1 MSVPAMTLQEKMAKL
16 SAAFAAQ
23 LPKRLSEAHSCL
35 AAIRA
40 NGQDRDAVA
49 RLHLILHSLNG
60 TGNSLGMR
68 EIGALAA
75 RGEQCSKQILDKIS
89 EKSGPAAGADSQ
101 PMTDLQESL
110 ERLQLAAD
118 ALAGRAGMPAAAGPG
133 TGAGVKFEMPELRS
147 GIEGRTEKL
156 IYICDDE
163 PLHLELLAGQLL
175 CFGYH
180 TELFNNTKDLRA
192 AVHRERPAV
201 LIMDIMFPGDSF
213 EGTDVLAD
221 LRSQGKLFPVVFVS
235 VRKDFEARLNAI
247 RAGGQAY
254 FPKPVNVME
263 LVAMLDSLIGQ
274 NKPEPFRILI
284 VDDEPEMAQYVS
296 LILEQAE
303 MLTEIVNAPELVLE
317 AVSHFRP
324 DLVLMDMYMPACSGQ
339 EVATLIRQIPDF
351 ISLPIVFLSSETDKM
366 KQFSAMSIGADGF
379 LTKPIAPEELVH
391 SVSLRAERMRT
402 LRALMARDGLTSLFN
417 HTTTTQLLENGLE
430 TARRLGTSLSFAML
444 DLDHFKA
451 VNDSYGHPVG
461 DQVLLGLARVLRQR
475 LRKSDLVGRYGGEE
489 FAVILHDI
497 SPENAHQ
504 IMEQLREYFSR
515 VVFNAGETRFSCT
528 FSCGIASFPQLDDLE
543 SLREAADAA
552 LYRAKKQGRNQVL
565 SFTKQPAEPL

>member
-1 MSVPAMTLQEKMAKL
+1 MSVPALTLKDKMAKL
-16 SAAFAAQ
+16 STAFAAQ
-23 LPKRLSEAHSCL
+23 LPKRLAEARSCFQVISVHS
-35 AAIRA
+35 
-40 NGQDRDAVA
+40 QDRDAAA
-49 RLHLILHSLNG
+49 RLHLILHSMNG
-60 TGNSLGMR
+60 TGNSLGFR

-75 RGEQCSKQILDKIS
+75 RGEQCSKQLIEKIS
-89 EKSGPAAGADSQ
+89 AQIGEPSTASPELMA
-101 PMTDLQESL
+101 DLQQCL
-110 ERLQLAAD
+110 ERLQTAAD
-118 ALAGRAGMPAAAGPG
+118 QLTGRALTPVSTGP
-133 TGAGVKFEMPELRS
+133 TVKFEMPEMRS

-163 PLHLELLAGQLL
+163 ALHLELLAGQLL

-180 TELFNNTKDLRA
+180 TELFNNTSDLRA
-192 AVHRERPAV
+192 AVQRERPAV

-221 LRSQGKLFPVVFVS
+221 LRNQGNLFPVVFVS

-284 VDDEPEMAQYVS
+284 VDDEPEMALYVS

-303 MLTEIVNAPELVLE
+303 MLTKIVNAPELVLE

-324 DLVLMDMYMPACSGQ
+324 DLVLMDMYMPTCSGP
-339 EVATLIRQIPDF
+339 EVAKLIRQIPDF
-351 ISLPIVFLSSETDKM
+351 LSLPIVFLSSETDKM
-366 KQFSAMSIGADGF
+366 KQYSAMSIGADGF
-379 LTKPIAPEELVH
+379 LTKPIAAEELVQ
-391 SVSLRAERMRT
+391 SVSLRADRMRT
-402 LRALMARDGLTSLFN
+402 LRALMARDSLTSLFN
-417 HTTTTQLLENGLE
+417 HTTTTQLLENALQ

-444 DLDHFKA
+444 DLDNFKA

-497 SPENAHQ
+497 NPDKAHQ
-504 IMEQLREYFSR
+504 IMEQLRDYFSR

-528 FSCGIASFPQLDDLE
+528 FSCGIASFPAMDDLE

-552 LYRAKKQGRNQVL
+552 LYQAKKLGRNQIQ
-565 SFTKQPAEPL
+565 SFEKKPSVPL